1 MRASKVVIF
10 HVRIMLEKLNF
21 TGCIL
26 FQKISI
32 LKKRLEDLLIIINT
46 QFSLI

>member
-26 FQKISI
+26 FQKLSI
-32 LKKRLEDLLIIINT
+32 LKKDQGDLLIIIDI

>member
-32 LKKRLEDLLIIINT
+32 LKRSEDLLIIINI